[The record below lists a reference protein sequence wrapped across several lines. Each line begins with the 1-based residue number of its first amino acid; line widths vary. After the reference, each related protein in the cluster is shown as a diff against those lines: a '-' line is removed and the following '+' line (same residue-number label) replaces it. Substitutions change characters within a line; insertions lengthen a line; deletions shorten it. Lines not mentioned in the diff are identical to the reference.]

1 MTGFIFSRN
10 LATSAGENSVTDMP
24 FFLMFS
30 SAVFINARDCSR
42 WNLAASSAASSS
54 SFFSAAFR
62 PSHTFLLKITD
73 CGLYWWLVMA
83 RCFCTSQNLLALIT
97 VKGFSWPSMAFCSK
111 AGYSSGKGS
120 GVGLAPRAE
129 TQSTLMGL
137 GMTRSFRPAISS
149 TLVRGR
155 RLLVIWRK
163 PNSQNDRPTMPFSS
177 NLACSLRPTGPSTM
191 VSASLALANK
201 KGKSSTVIS
210 LATLA
215 KMPLLSTT
223 ISKVPPCTADTL
235 AWSLP
240 STPPGKRLIL
250 ILPPDLALT
259 NSAYFSMPITTG

>member
-1 MTGFIFSRN
+1 M
-10 LATSAGENSVTDMP
+10 
-24 FFLMFS
+24 
-30 SAVFINARDCSR
+30 
-42 WNLAASSAASSS
+42 
-54 SFFSAAFR
+54 
-62 PSHTFLLKITD
+62 
-73 CGLYWWLVMA
+73 
-83 RCFCTSQNLLALIT
+83 
-97 VKGFSWPSMAFCSK
+97 
-111 AGYSSGKGS
+111 
-120 GVGLAPRAE
+120 GLAPKAD

-137 GMTRSFRPAISS
+137 GMTRSFKPAISS
-149 TLVRGR
+149 TFVRGR

-177 NLACSLRPTGPSTM
+177 SLACSLRPTGPSTM

-240 STPPGKRLIL
+240 STPPGNRLIL

-259 NSAYFSMPITTG
+259 NSAYFSMPITTGWPLGFWVANLMVRSRTSWALAMPSAPKATAATTVLIQSRFISVSKVVSNSTRKMWRGKGVPASPHQGIQ